1 MAVARSVFSN
11 MGACEALR
19 LYSNELTALPA
30 AAFNGLTNLGN
41 LYLHYNK
48 LAALPAEAF
57 NGLTNL
63 GYLYLR
69 WGCPSSGDNPALTC
83 VALVQALI
91 AAMYDYYGPT
101 VTCQLYCAAGQAAV
115 ELPLIAASA

>member
-1 MAVARSVFSN
+1 
-11 MGACEALR
+11 
-19 LYSNELTALPA
+19 
-30 AAFNGLTNLGN
+30 
-41 LYLHYNK
+41 LHYNK

-69 WGCPSSGDNPALTC
+69 CHPSWGCPSSGDNPALTC
-83 VALVQALI
+83 VTLVQALI

-101 VTCQLYCAAGQAAV
+101 VTCQLYGAAGQAAV